1 MVRRYGFLYCF
12 IYIVS
17 YGVLA
22 YVYRGDWDDRLAT
35 FANLAS
41 ASIGIALLIPII
53 IEGGRSFYMVLK
65 EFLTREL
72 TKKAVREKQLM
83 WEAWNKRREEF
94 EEENRDKKFPESP
107 PSSGE

>member
-1 MVRRYGFLYCF
+1 MVKRYGFLYCF

-22 YVYRGDWDDRLAT
+22 YVYRGDWDDKLAT

-53 IEGGRSFYMVLK
+53 IEGGRGIMVLK

-72 TKKAVREKQLM
+72 TKKAVGEKQLM

-94 EEENRDKKFPESP
+94 EEENPGEKFPESP
-107 PSSGE
+107 PK